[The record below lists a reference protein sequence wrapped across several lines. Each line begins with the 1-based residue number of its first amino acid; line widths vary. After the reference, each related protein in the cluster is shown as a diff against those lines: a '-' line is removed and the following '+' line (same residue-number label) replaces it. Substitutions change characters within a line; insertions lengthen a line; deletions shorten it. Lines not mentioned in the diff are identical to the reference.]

1 MCGLDGLPR
10 SSRIRIPRPGR
21 RYPTTTTRTYII
33 QRRSNGIGS
42 DTHTHTKRIYI
53 YIFITKYCIIL
64 YYSSASAY
72 INVCNNMYSYPCAR
86 LVRPRPS
93 VSPSRC
99 ACASVTR
106 VSALQVIVGPPKR
119 NIGFGS
125 FRFPLTRPRFTCR
138 SLIHIIRVLYY
149 YIMRVCTLVY
159 YNRLWCV
166 CVVYRIL

>member
-1 MCGLDGLPR
+1 
-10 SSRIRIPRPGR
+10 
-21 RYPTTTTRTYII
+21 
-33 QRRSNGIGS
+33 
-42 DTHTHTKRIYI
+42 
-53 YIFITKYCIIL
+53 
-64 YYSSASAY
+64 
-72 INVCNNMYSYPCAR
+72 VCVCVRVCVCVCVCAR

-119 NIGFGS
+119 IIGFGS

-149 YIMRVCTLVY
+149 IM
-159 YNRLWCV
+159 CV
-166 CVVYRIL
+166 CVHYRPSPVSVCCVPYIIIPIMLQHSADRHRCCCCWTLENNFSIYIHIIYSIVL